1 MKKSR
6 RTYNGLHL
14 NKKSNT
20 QDVVEQSLPIYKC
33 IKTFCKLSMLLIIK
47 SKNMEEYSNRK
58 SSIDPKMNER
68 VITAKF

>member
-1 MKKSR
+1 MISYLYK
-6 RTYNGLHL
+6 
-14 NKKSNT
+14 
-20 QDVVEQSLPIYKC
+20 QDTRYLYTDVL
-33 IKTFCKLSMLLIIK
+33 KTFCKLSMLLIIK